1 MKDATIVTL
10 AGYVMATT
18 IIVVM
23 LIKDGEVASA
33 TAAAAAAVG
42 AGAGT
47 MIAKKIG
54 G

>member
-10 AGYVMATT
+10 GGYVMATI
-18 IIVVM
+18 IIVAM
-23 LIKDGEVASA
+23 LITDGEVAA
-33 TAAAAAAVG
+33 GIGAAAAAVG

-47 MIAKKIG
+47 VISKKVG